1 MSSELYLNE
10 LKNIGKIKDFEE
22 KIISSE
28 LEIDKIE
35 NQRIICTKYVEEMER
50 RLDKLQKRA
59 LQYPKNED
67 IKEEIKENTKKSKK
81 AQKNLDYLNDRISR
95 KEIALIKF
103 NQARKEEIRIG
114 LIEYFHESKLKCE
127 KLRQKWI
134 TYNELAAG
142 AHDELKKIEEEMECV
157 KRILKIEFGDS
168 NK

>member
-22 KIISSE
+22 KIINSE

-35 NQRIICTKYVEEMER
+35 NQRIICTKYIEEIER
-50 RLDKLQKRA
+50 RRDKLQKRD

-67 IKEEIKENTKKSKK
+67 IKEEIKENTKKLKK

-103 NQARKEEIRIG
+103 NHARREEIRIG

-127 KLRQKWI
+127 KLHQKWI